1 MRAAA
6 NTDNSAAPTAPVPAP
21 QQRKLTD
28 LKTLCNEIRQKAV
41 LTPPGVIDDLC
52 EGVSIRWI
60 CLKASYIEEVLELAR
75 MLNRE
80 DLLRFEADC
89 R

>member
-6 NTDNSAAPTAPVPAP
+6 NTSNSAAPTAPAP
-21 QQRKLTD
+21 SPRQNANAD
-28 LKTLCNEIRQKAV
+28 LKALCNEIRQKAV

-52 EGVSIRWI
+52 EGMPTRWI
-60 CLKASYIEEVLELAR
+60 CLKASYIEEVLELVR

-80 DLLRFEADC
+80 DLLRFDIDC
-89 R
+89 D

>member
-1 MRAAA
+1 M
-6 NTDNSAAPTAPVPAP
+6 SADKATPPAP
-21 QQRKLTD
+21 APPPQQKTNADLNLCEKLRR
-28 LKTLCNEIRQKAV
+28 EAS
-41 LTPPGVIDDLC
+41 LTPPSVIDSLC
-52 EGVSIRWI
+52 EDVPTRWI
-60 CLKASYIEEVLELAR
+60 CLKASYIEEALELAR

>member
-1 MRAAA
+1 MNADKA
-6 NTDNSAAPTAPVPAP
+6 TPPAP
-21 QQRKLTD
+21 APPPQQNANAD
-28 LKTLCNEIRQKAV
+28 LKALCEKIRREV
-41 LTPPGVIDDLC
+41 SLTPPSVIDDLC
-52 EGVSIRWI
+52 EGVPTRWI

>member
-1 MRAAA
+1 MNADKA
-6 NTDNSAAPTAPVPAP
+6 TPPAP
-21 QQRKLTD
+21 APPPQQNANAD
-28 LKTLCNEIRQKAV
+28 LKALCNEIRQKAV

-52 EGVSIRWI
+52 EGMPTRWI